1 MKLFKGIFVIALVG
15 LLAIS
20 CKDSKKD
27 VEAAT
32 DAVEVV
38 VDLENVEEGA
48 TKVKDSVLEVTTKV
62 KDSVVEGAE
71 KATDTVEEIK

>member
-38 VDLENVEEGA
+38 VDVEEGA

-62 KDSVVEGAE
+62 KDSIVEGAE
-71 KATDTVEEIK
+71 KATDAVEEIK